1 MTRDKHD
8 ARGWH
13 LIVTNFL
20 ELVMFLTRTRA
31 ARAAMLATI
40 GGAAVMLSAAA
51 RSTTPMFG
59 GPWISIESPANPYDQ
74 ATRGSV
80 MLVHTFHHGT
90 KMDMPLV
97 GKAEGLVDG
106 QRKSVA
112 LTLVKASQA
121 GTHGVRNQ
129 WGEKGTWTVLL
140 TATQLAPNASIQ
152 AVVDINADGSVGKVT
167 VPNTAGRPRLLSA
180 AEIDQQLRER
190 TSARVAGR

>member
-1 MTRDKHD
+1 
-8 ARGWH
+8 
-13 LIVTNFL
+13 
-20 ELVMFLTRTRA
+20 MFHTRTRA
-31 ARAAMLATI
+31 ARVTMLATI

-51 RSTTPMFG
+51 RSVAPMFG

-74 ATRGSV
+74 AMRGSV

-90 KMDMPLV
+90 KMDMPIV

-112 LTLVKASQA
+112 LTLAKGSEA

-129 WGEKGTWTVLL
+129 WGTKGTWTVLL
-140 TATQLAPNASIQ
+140 TATQHEPSASIQ
-152 AVVDINADGSVGKVT
+152 AVVDINADGSVGKVV

-180 AEIDQQLRER
+180 AEIDQGLRER
-190 TSARVAGR
+190 AGARVAGR